1 MIARLR
7 RPELPI
13 AALIFVVV
21 FGGWEAIV
29 RLLDVPPIVLP
40 APSGIAESMVDLLG
54 SATFAWHLGVTL
66 YEILAGF
73 GLGALTGLFFGCLI
87 GRFALL
93 EKSLYPYLVAFQTV
107 PKVALAPIIVI
118 WFGFG
123 VGSKIVI
130 TAIISFF
137 PILANT
143 IAGLRATPGDQIELL
158 LAFTASRWQIFWKVQ
173 VPQALPYLMVGIDVA
188 LMMAVIGAI
197 VGEFVSAKAGLGFL
211 ILQKNF
217 SMDMAGVFSILIV
230 LSAIGVA
237 LHLIVQGLRRR
248 LIFWLDTRNE
258 HSLETSGP

>member
-1 MIARLR
+1 MNSILR
-7 RPELPI
+7 RPQTAI
-13 AALIFVVV
+13 SILIFVVC
-21 FGGWEAIV
+21 FGGWELIV
-29 RLLDVPPIVLP
+29 RALDVPPIILP
-40 APSGIAESMVDLLG
+40 APSEIAEAMVAMLG
-54 SATFAWHLGVTL
+54 TASFALHLGVTL

-73 GLGALTGLFFGCLI
+73 TLGSIAGLLLGCLI
-87 GRFALL
+87 GRYRLL
-93 EKSLYPYLVAFQTV
+93 ERSLYPYLVAFQTV
-107 PKVALAPIIVI
+107 PKVALAPLVVI

-143 IAGLRATPGDQIELL
+143 IAGLRATPTDQIELL
-158 LAFTASRWQIFWKVQ
+158 LAFTATRWQIFRKVQ
-173 VPQALPYLMVGIDVA
+173 IPQALPYIAVGVDVA

-217 SMDMAGVFSILIV
+217 SMDMAGVFAILIV

-248 LIFWLDTRNE
+248 FIFWLDTR
-258 HSLETSGP
+258 ETLQSEA

>member
-1 MIARLR
+1 MKFLR
-7 RPELPI
+7 RRPDI
-13 AALIFVVV
+13 AISIAIFVVC
-21 FGGWEAIV
+21 FGGWELIV

-40 APSGIAESMVDLLG
+40 APSEIAEALVQNLQ
-54 SATFAWHLGVTL
+54 SASFAMHVGVTL

-73 GLGALTGLFFGCLI
+73 ALGAILGLTLGGLI
-87 GRFALL
+87 GCFPLL

-107 PKVALAPIIVI
+107 PKVAVAPIIVI

-143 IAGLRATPGDQIELL
+143 IAGLRATPTDQIELL
-158 LAFTASRWQIFWKVQ
+158 TAFTGTRWQIFWKVQ
-173 VPQALPYLMVGIDVA
+173 VPQALPYIAVGIDVA

-217 SMDMAGVFSILIV
+217 SMDMAGVFAILIV
-230 LSAIGVA
+230 LSAIGVV
-237 LHLIVQGLRRR
+237 LHLIVQLLRRK
-248 LIFWLDTRNE
+248 LIFWLDTR
-258 HSLETSGP
+258 ETHQTGI

>member
-1 MIARLR
+1 MTALLR
-7 RPELPI
+7 RPEVPI
-13 AALIFVVV
+13 AAAIFVVF
-21 FGGWEAIV
+21 FGGWELIV

-40 APSGIAESMVDLLG
+40 APSDVVQSMVEMLG
-54 SATFAWHLGVTL
+54 TASFAWHLGVTL

-73 GLGALTGLFFGCLI
+73 ALGAVAGLFFGCLI
-87 GRFALL
+87 GRFPLL

-123 VGSKIVI
+123 ASSKIVI

-143 IAGLRATPGDQIELL
+143 IAGLRATPADQIELL
-158 LAFTASRWQIFWKVQ
+158 LAFTATRWQIFWKVQ
-173 VPQALPYLMVGIDVA
+173 VPQALPYLMVGVDVA

-217 SMDMAGVFSILIV
+217 SMDMAGVFAILIV

-237 LHLIVQGLRRR
+237 LHLIVQWLRRR
-248 LIFWLDTRNE
+248 LIFWLDTRDS
-258 HSLETSGP
+258 HSLEASGP

>member
-1 MIARLR
+1 MKAMIRW
-7 RPELPI
+7 PEIAI
-13 AALIFVVV
+13 AAAIFVVC
-21 FGGWEAIV
+21 FGGWELIV
-29 RLLDVPPIVLP
+29 WALDVPPIVLP
-40 APSGIAESMVDLLG
+40 APSDIAESLVDLL
-54 SATFAWHLGVTL
+54 ATASFLMHLGVTL

-73 GLGALTGLFFGCLI
+73 ALGALTGLFFGCLI
-87 GRFALL
+87 GRFPLL

-107 PKVALAPIIVI
+107 PKVALAPLIVI

-143 IAGLRATPGDQIELL
+143 IAGLRATPPEQIELL
-158 LAFTASRWQIFWKVQ
+158 LAFTATRWQIFWKVQ
-173 VPQALPYLMVGIDVA
+173 VPQALPYIAVGVDVA

-217 SMDMAGVFSILIV
+217 SMDMAGVFAILIV
-230 LSAIGVA
+230 LSAIGVV
-237 LHLIVQGLRRR
+237 LHLAVQLLRRK
-248 LIFWLDTRNE
+248 LIFWLDTRDT
-258 HSLETSGP
+258 HQTGI

>member
-1 MIARLR
+1 VNVILR
-7 RPELPI
+7 RPEVPI
-13 AALIFVVV
+13 ALAIFIVG
-21 FGGWEAIV
+21 FGGWELAV
-29 RLLDVPPIVLP
+29 WALDVPPIVLP
-40 APSGIAESMVDLLG
+40 APTDIAESMVDLLK
-54 SATFAWHLGVTL
+54 SATFAMHLGVTL

-73 GLGALTGLFFGCLI
+73 ALGAFSGLALGCLI
-87 GRFALL
+87 GRFPLL

-143 IAGLRATPGDQIELL
+143 IAGLRATPPEQVELL
-158 LAFTASRWQIFWKVQ
+158 LAFTATRWQIFRKVQ
-173 VPQALPYLMVGIDVA
+173 MPQALPYIAVGVDVA

-217 SMDMAGVFSILIV
+217 SMDMAGVFAILIV
-230 LSAIGVA
+230 LSAIGVV
-237 LHLIVQGLRRR
+237 LHLAVQVLRRK
-248 LIFWLDTRNE
+248 LIFWLDTRDF
-258 HSLETSGP
+258 HQTGI